1 MEARRPHGVDRT
13 EPLMRFIAKHESGEI
28 AVEVERYGS
37 GYLVRRNGTEAIL
50 ELVSAGE
57 SLYALRYADGRQQ
70 LFLYRHDRGR
80 TTIDIAGKK
89 VHLTIEDPLAAK
101 RVRAGDEADGDS
113 VVKAIMPGRVVR
125 ISVAPGDEVKKG
137 AGLLILEAMKMENE
151 ISAPRDGRIAE
162 VHVTSGATVEG
173 GAPLVTLE

>member
-1 MEARRPHGVDRT
+1 
-13 EPLMRFIAKHESGEI
+13 MRFIARHQSGEI
-28 AVEVERYGS
+28 PVEVERYGA
-37 GYLVRRNGTEAIL
+37 GYLVRMNGAESIL

-70 LFLYRHDRGR
+70 LFLYRRDRGG

-101 RVRAGDEADGDS
+101 RARVGDETHGDA
-113 VVKAIMPGRVVR
+113 VIKAIMPGRVVR
-125 ISVAPGDEVKKG
+125 ISVAPGDEVTKG
-137 AGLLILEAMKMENE
+137 MGLLILEAMKMENE
-151 ISAPRDGRIAE
+151 ISAPRDGKIAE
-162 VHVTSGATVEG
+162 VHVAPGATVEG